1 VGAGEVLATDCVPA
15 REEMMT
21 LRYDGVHRSGVAVRC
36 QVGAA
41 IEGGLEAKDLH
52 RGSPG
57 LCCSEPQRSEIPIR
71 RSISQ
76 LSLYG
81 LGRLAPCSPPS
92 RNAARPCAVVGSI
105 LDRRCVRRSF
115 EIR

>member
-1 VGAGEVLATDCVPA
+1 MAESDIGWLINGLHRSEICVDRDVFVRTRRGPREPLDVLLPARRRRRGAGEVLATDCVPA

-52 RGSPG
+52 R
-57 LCCSEPQRSEIPIR
+57 R
-71 RSISQ
+71 
-76 LSLYG
+76 
-81 LGRLAPCSPPS
+81 
-92 RNAARPCAVVGSI
+92 CAVVGG
-105 LDRRCVRRSF
+105 DAPVHP
-115 EIR
+115 